1 MCCIS
6 VQQNDTN
13 INNVFVSSHTYTS
26 TQYAIQLCIKVC
38 EEARKHTKVIDKDS
52 NEVDVLK
59 NTLVSIFLT
68 DTLHNANL
76 LSILHFLHFN
86 QVISVEKYLL
96 KLSENG

>member
-1 MCCIS
+1 MS
-6 VQQNDTN
+6 
-13 INNVFVSSHTYTS
+13 FHTYTS
-26 TQYAIQLCIKVC
+26 TQYAIQLCIEVC
-38 EEARKHTKVIDKDS
+38 AEARKHTKVIDKDS

-59 NTLVSIFLT
+59 NTLVIIFPT

-76 LSILHFLHFN
+76 LSILHFFLHFN